1 MENKKNGIKGGLIW
15 SFGERITAQLVST
28 VVTIVLAR
36 LLDPTHY
43 GIISIVTVFITF
55 CNVFVTSGMGS
66 ALVQKKEVDERDY
79 NTAFLISL
87 TIAIALYIVLFF
99 SAPYIARFY
108 EMPEL
113 KWVLR
118 VMALRLPLASVNSIQ
133 QAHVQRAMQFK
144 RFFIATLFGTVLS
157 GFVGIALAIKGFG
170 VWALVAQ
177 YLTNTTVDTIVL
189 LFVEK
194 WIPKFQFSLEKAK
207 TIYSFGWKVLATDL
221 VYTAEEDIRSLI
233 VGKVFGSADLAFYDQ
248 GKKYPS
254 ILVNNLNSA
263 INKVMLP
270 AYSRSQ
276 DDIENLKKMLR
287 KSIAV
292 GIFVLAPV
300 LIGFAAVSD
309 SFIDVVLTSK
319 WLFCSPY
326 IKIFCF
332 IYLTRPL
339 ETACHQALLAI
350 GRSDIVLRIMI
361 AINVVA
367 LAAVFIATFGFHSVF
382 LIAVG
387 SVISSFVS
395 LGSFM
400 FFSNRLI
407 GYKMKEQFA
416 DVCPALMIS
425 IVMGAAVYVIG
436 FIDIN
441 KVLLLILQVLVG
453 GAIYIALSKIFK
465 LSAYNYLIST
475 VKRSVQ
481 KVRGKAEKND

>member
-1 MENKKNGIKGGLIW
+1 MSNKKNGIKGGLIW

-43 GIISIVTVFITF
+43 GIISIVTVFISF

-66 ALVQKKEVDERDY
+66 AIVQKKEVDERDY

-87 TIAIALYIVLFF
+87 TIAIVLYIALFL
-99 SAPYIARFY
+99 SAPYIAQFY
-108 EMPEL
+108 ELKEL

-157 GFVGIALAIKGFG
+157 GFVGIALALKGFG

-189 LFVEK
+189 IFVEK
-194 WIPKFQFSLEKAK
+194 WIPKFQFSVEKAK
-207 TIYSFGWKVLATDL
+207 SIYSFGWKVLATDL

-233 VGKVFGSADLAFYDQ
+233 VGKVFGSADLAYYDQ

-276 DDIENLKKMLR
+276 DNLENLKKMLR

-292 GIFVLAPV
+292 GIFILAPV
-300 LIGFAAVSD
+300 LLGFAAVSD
-309 SFIDVVLTSK
+309 SFISVILTDK
-319 WLFCSPY
+319 WMLCSPY
-326 IKIFCF
+326 IKIFCI

-367 LAAVFIATFGFHSVF
+367 LAAVFIAVFGFNSVF

-387 SVISSFVS
+387 SLISSFVS
-395 LGSFM
+395 LACFM
-400 FFSNRLI
+400 GYSNKLISYHFGEQIEDIAPALFSSVVMGGIVYLIGLVNIDKVPLLFLQVVVGGIVYVLLAKLLKIQAFQYLLKAVKKRLI
-407 GYKMKEQFA
+407 RHPCG
-416 DVCPALMIS
+416 
-425 IVMGAAVYVIG
+425 
-436 FIDIN
+436 
-441 KVLLLILQVLVG
+441 
-453 GAIYIALSKIFK
+453 
-465 LSAYNYLIST
+465 
-475 VKRSVQ
+475 
-481 KVRGKAEKND
+481 

>member
-1 MENKKNGIKGGLIW
+1 MSNKKNGIKGGLIW

-43 GIISIVTVFITF
+43 GIISIVTVFISF

-66 ALVQKKEVDERDY
+66 AIVQKKEVDERDY

-87 TIAIALYIVLFF
+87 TIAIVLYIALFL
-99 SAPYIARFY
+99 SAPYIAQFY
-108 EMPEL
+108 GMKEL

-157 GFVGIALAIKGFG
+157 GFVGIALALKGFG

-189 LFVEK
+189 IFVEK
-194 WIPKFQFSLEKAK
+194 WIPKFQFSVEKAK
-207 TIYSFGWKVLATDL
+207 SIYSFGWKVLATDL

-233 VGKVFGSADLAFYDQ
+233 VGKVFGSADLAYYDQ

-276 DDIENLKKMLR
+276 DNLENLKKMLR

-292 GIFVLAPV
+292 GIFILAPV

-309 SFIDVVLTSK
+309 SFISVILTDK
-319 WLFCSPY
+319 WMFCSPY
-326 IKIFCF
+326 IKIFCI

-367 LAAVFIATFGFHSVF
+367 LAAVFIAVFGFNSVF

-387 SVISSFVS
+387 SLISSFVS
-395 LGSFM
+395 LACFM
-400 FFSNRLI
+400 GYSNKLISYHFGEQIEDIAPALFSSVVMGGIVYLI
-407 GYKMKEQFA
+407 GLVNIDKVPLLFLQ
-416 DVCPALMIS
+416 VVVGGI
-425 IVMGAAVYVIG
+425 VYV
-436 FIDIN
+436 
-441 KVLLLILQVLVG
+441 LLAKLLKIQAFQYLLGSVKKISKR
-453 GAIYIALSKIFK
+453 GA
-465 LSAYNYLIST
+465 
-475 VKRSVQ
+475 V
-481 KVRGKAEKND
+481 

>member
-1 MENKKNGIKGGLIW
+1 MSNKKNGIKGGLIW

-28 VVTIVLAR
+28 IVTIVLAR

-66 ALVQKKEVDERDY
+66 AIVQKKEVNDEDY
-79 NTAFLISL
+79 NTAFFISL
-87 TIAIALYIVLFF
+87 SIAVILYLVLFF
-99 SAPYIARFY
+99 AAPFVADFY
-108 EMPEL
+108 EMSEL

-118 VMALRLPLASVNSIQ
+118 IMALRLPLASINSIQ

-157 GFVGIALAIKGFG
+157 GVVGIGCAVKGLG

-189 LFVEK
+189 FFVEK
-194 WIPKFQFSLEKAK
+194 WIPKFQFSTKKAK
-207 TIYSFGWKVLATDL
+207 EIFSFGWKVLATDL

-233 VGKVFGSADLAFYDQ
+233 VGKVFGSADLAYYDQ

-276 DDIENLKKMLR
+276 DNLENLKNMLR

-292 GIFVLAPV
+292 GVFVLAPV

-309 SFIDVVLTSK
+309 SFISVILTDK
-319 WLFCSPY
+319 WMLCSPY

-350 GRSDIVLRIMI
+350 GRSDTVLRIMI

-367 LAAVFIATFGFHSVF
+367 LAAVFIAVFCFHSVF

-387 SVISSFVS
+387 SLISTFVS
-395 LGSFM
+395 LACFM
-400 FFSNRLI
+400 GYSNKLI
-407 GYKMKEQFA
+407 GYRLQEQLK
-416 DVCPALMIS
+416 DIGPALLCS
-425 IVMGAAVYVIG
+425 AVMGAAVCAIG
-436 FIDIN
+436 QCGIN
-441 KVLLLILQVLVG
+441 KLPLLIIQVILG
-453 GAIYIALSKIFK
+453 GVIYIVLAMILKIDAFQ
-465 LSAYNYLIST
+465 YLIGI
-475 VKRSVQ
+475 VGNKI
-481 KVRGKAEKND
+481 KKNASFE

>member
-1 MENKKNGIKGGLIW
+1 MSNKHNGVKGGLIW

-28 VVTIVLAR
+28 IVTIVLAR
-36 LLDPTHY
+36 LLDPAHY

-66 ALVQKKEVDERDY
+66 ALVQKKEVDEQDY

-87 TIAIALYIVLFF
+87 MIAVVLYTVLFF
-99 SAPYIARFY
+99 AAPYVALFY
-108 EMPEL
+108 EMAEL

-118 VMALRLPLASVNSIQ
+118 VMALRLPLASINSIQ

-157 GFVGIALAIKGFG
+157 GFVGIALALNGFG

-194 WIPKFQFSLEKAK
+194 WIPKLQFSMQKAK
-207 TIYSFGWKVLATDL
+207 SIYSFGWKVLATNL

-270 AYSRSQ
+270 AYSRTQ
-276 DDIENLKKMLR
+276 DDLEKLKIMLR

-292 GIFVLAPV
+292 GAFILGPV

-309 SFIDVVLTSK
+309 SFIEVVLTSK
-319 WLFCSPY
+319 WLFSSPY
-326 IKIFCF
+326 IKIFCL

-361 AINVVA
+361 AVNVIA
-367 LAAVFIATFGFHSVF
+367 LATVFVATFGFHSVF

-387 SVISSFVS
+387 SLISSFVS

-400 FFSNRLI
+400 FFANKLI
-407 GYKMKEQFA
+407 GYGLKEQIDDLF
-416 DVCPALMIS
+416 PALIS
-425 IVMGAAVYVIG
+425 SIIMGVVVYAIG
-436 FIDIN
+436 FIGLDG
-441 KVLLLILQVLVG
+441 VLLLFVQVLTG
-453 GAIYIALSKIFK
+453 GLIYVFFAKAFR
-465 LSAYNYLIST
+465 LSAYEYLIST
-475 VKRSVQ
+475 LKKSIK
-481 KVRGKAEKND
+481 KV

>member
-1 MENKKNGIKGGLIW
+1 MANKKNSIKGGLIW

-28 VVTIVLAR
+28 IVTIVLAR

-66 ALVQKKEVDERDY
+66 AIVQKKEVNDEDY
-79 NTAFLISL
+79 NTAFFISL
-87 TIAIALYIVLFF
+87 SIAGILYVVLFF
-99 SAPYIARFY
+99 AAPFIADFY
-108 EMPEL
+108 EMREL

-118 VMALRLPLASVNSIQ
+118 IMALRLPLASINSIQ

-144 RFFIATLFGTVLS
+144 RFFIATLFGTVFS
-157 GFVGIALAIKGFG
+157 GVVGIGCAVKGLG

-189 LFVEK
+189 FFVEK
-194 WIPKFQFSLEKAK
+194 WIPKFQFSAEKAK
-207 TIYSFGWKVLATDL
+207 AIFSFGWKVLATDL

-233 VGKVFGSADLAFYDQ
+233 VGKVFGSADLAYYDQ

-276 DDIENLKKMLR
+276 DDLDNLKKMLR

-309 SFIDVVLTSK
+309 SFISVVLTEK
-319 WLFCSPY
+319 WMFCSPY

-361 AINVVA
+361 AINIVA
-367 LAAVFIATFGFHSVF
+367 LAALFIAVFGFNSVF

-387 SVISSFVS
+387 SLISSFVS
-395 LGSFM
+395 LASFM
-400 FFSNRLI
+400 VYSNKMI
-407 GYKMKEQFA
+407 GYHLNEQLK
-416 DVCPALMIS
+416 DIGPALLCS
-425 IVMGAAVYVIG
+425 AVMGILVYIVG
-436 FIDIN
+436 KFEIN
-441 KVLLLILQVLVG
+441 KIILLLIQILLG
-453 GAIYIALSKIFK
+453 GMIYIVLAKMLKIDAFQYLFNIVEKQFK
-465 LSAYNYLIST
+465 KYQT
-475 VKRSVQ
+475 
-481 KVRGKAEKND
+481 

>member
-1 MENKKNGIKGGLIW
+1 MTNKKSGIKGGLLW

-28 VVTIVLAR
+28 LVTIVLAR
-36 LLDPTHY
+36 LLDPSHY

-66 ALVQKKEVDERDY
+66 AIVQKKQVTDEDY
-79 NTAFLISL
+79 STAFFISL
-87 TIAIALYIVLFF
+87 TMASILYCVLFAA
-99 SAPYIARFY
+99 APFIADFY
-108 EMPEL
+108 EMSEL

-118 VMALRLPLASVNSIQ
+118 VMALRLPLAAVNSIQ
-133 QAHVQRAMQFK
+133 QAHVQREMQFK

-157 GFVGIALAIKGFG
+157 GMVGIGLAMQGFG

-189 LFVEK
+189 FFVEN
-194 WIPKFQFSLEKAK
+194 WIPRFQFSLEKAK
-207 TIYSFGWKVLATDL
+207 GIFSFGWKVLATDI
-221 VYTAEEDIRSLI
+221 VYTIEGDIRSLI
-233 VGKVFGSADLAFYDQ
+233 VGKVFGSADLAYYDQ

-276 DDIENLKKMLR
+276 DDLENLKRMLR

-387 SVISSFVS
+387 SLISSFVS

-407 GYKMKEQFA
+407 GYSFKEQIE
-416 DVCPALMIS
+416 DICPALILSAM
-425 IVMGAAVYVIG
+425 MGAVVYVIG
-436 FIDIN
+436 LIDIN
-441 KVLLLILQVLVG
+441 KTMLLIFQVFVG
-453 GAIYIALSKIFK
+453 GVIYVVLSKAFR
-465 LSAYNYLIST
+465 LSSFDYLISI
-475 VKRSVQ
+475 VKRSIP
-481 KVRGKAEKND
+481 KVRGKDKKDD

>member
-1 MENKKNGIKGGLIW
+1 MANRTNGIKGGLIW

-28 VVTIVLAR
+28 IVTIVLAR

-66 ALVQKKEVDERDY
+66 AIVQKKEVDDDDY
-79 NTAFLISL
+79 DTAFFISL
-87 TIAIALYIVLFF
+87 LIAVILYVVLFF
-99 SAPYIARFY
+99 AAPFIAEFY
-108 EMPEL
+108 EMGEL

-118 VMALRLPLASVNSIQ
+118 IMAFRLPLASINSIQ

-157 GFVGIALAIKGFG
+157 GVVGIGCAVKGFG

-177 YLTNTTVDTIVL
+177 YLTNTTIDTIVL
-189 LFVEK
+189 FWVEK
-194 WIPKFQFSLEKAK
+194 WIPRFRFSSKKAK
-207 TIYSFGWKVLATDL
+207 AIFSFGWKVLATDL
-221 VYTAEEDIRSLI
+221 VYTVEEDVRSLI
-233 VGKVFGSADLAFYDQ
+233 VGKVFGSADLAYYDQ

-276 DDIENLKKMLR
+276 DNLENLKKMLR

-309 SFIDVVLTSK
+309 SFISVILTEK
-319 WLFCSPY
+319 WMFCSPY

-361 AINVVA
+361 AINIVA
-367 LAAVFIATFGFHSVF
+367 LAAVFIAVFGFKSVF

-387 SVISSFVS
+387 SLISSFVS
-395 LGSFM
+395 LISFM
-400 FFSNRLI
+400 MYSCKLI
-407 GYKMKEQFA
+407 GYRLTEQIM
-416 DVCPALMIS
+416 DIGPALLCS
-425 IVMGAAVYVIG
+425 LVMGIAVFVIG
-436 FIDIN
+436 QCEIS
-441 KVLLLILQVLVG
+441 KLVLLIIQVVFG
-453 GAIYIALSKIFK
+453 AAIYIVLAKIFK
-465 LSAYNYLIST
+465 IGAFQYLIDMIGNKIRKLL
-475 VKRSVQ
+475 VVN
-481 KVRGKAEKND
+481 KN

>member
-1 MENKKNGIKGGLIW
+1 MMANKKNGIKSGLIW

-43 GIISIVTVFITF
+43 GIISIVTVFISF

-66 ALVQKKEVDERDY
+66 AIVQKKEVDERDY

-87 TIAIALYIVLFF
+87 TIAIVLYIALFL
-99 SAPYIARFY
+99 SAPYIAQFY
-108 EMPEL
+108 GMKEL

-157 GFVGIALAIKGFG
+157 GFVGIALALKGFG

-189 LFVEK
+189 IFVEK
-194 WIPKFQFSLEKAK
+194 WIPKFQFSVEKAK
-207 TIYSFGWKVLATDL
+207 SIYSFGWKVLATDL

-233 VGKVFGSADLAFYDQ
+233 VGKVFGSADLAYYDQ

-276 DDIENLKKMLR
+276 DNLENLKKMLR

-292 GIFVLAPV
+292 GIFILAPV

-309 SFIDVVLTSK
+309 SFISVILTDK
-319 WLFCSPY
+319 WMFCSPY
-326 IKIFCF
+326 IKIFCI

-367 LAAVFIATFGFHSVF
+367 LAAVFIAVFGFNSVF

-387 SVISSFVS
+387 SLISSFVS
-395 LGSFM
+395 LACFM
-400 FFSNRLI
+400 GYSNKLISYHFGEQIEDIAPALFSSVVMGGIVYLI
-407 GYKMKEQFA
+407 GLVNIDKVPLLFLQ
-416 DVCPALMIS
+416 VVVGGI
-425 IVMGAAVYVIG
+425 VYV
-436 FIDIN
+436 
-441 KVLLLILQVLVG
+441 LLAKLLKIQAFQYLLGSVKKMSKR
-453 GAIYIALSKIFK
+453 GA
-465 LSAYNYLIST
+465 
-475 VKRSVQ
+475 V
-481 KVRGKAEKND
+481 

>member
-1 MENKKNGIKGGLIW
+1 MASKKNGIKGGLIW

-28 VVTIVLAR
+28 LVTIVLAR

-87 TIAIALYIVLFF
+87 TIALVLYAVLFF
-99 SAPYIARFY
+99 AAPYIAQFY

-144 RFFIATLFGTVLS
+144 RFFVATLFGTVLS
-157 GFVGIALAIKGFG
+157 GIVGILLALRGFG

-207 TIYSFGWKVLATDL
+207 SIYSFGWKVLATDL

-233 VGKVFGSADLAFYDQ
+233 VGKVFGSADLAYYDQ

-276 DDIENLKKMLR
+276 DDLENLKKMLR

-309 SFIDVVLTSK
+309 TFIDVVLTSK
-319 WLFCSPY
+319 WIFCSPY

-367 LAAVFIATFGFHSVF
+367 LAAVFVATFGFHSVF

-387 SVISSFVS
+387 SLISSFVS
-395 LGSFM
+395 LGCFM

-407 GYKMKEQFA
+407 GYKFKEQLE
-416 DVCPALMIS
+416 DVCPALLFSAI
-425 IVMGAAVYVIG
+425 MGVVVYMLG
-436 FIDIN
+436 FINFN
-441 KVLLLILQVLVG
+441 KIFVLIIQVLVG
-453 GAIYIALSKIFK
+453 GVIYVVLSKLFR
-465 LSAYNYLIST
+465 LNAYEYLMT
-475 VKRSVQ
+475 MVKKSLT
-481 KVRGKAEKND
+481 KIRGKSEY

>member
-1 MENKKNGIKGGLIW
+1 MANEKNGIKGGLIW

-28 VVTIVLAR
+28 IVTIVLAR

-66 ALVQKKEVDERDY
+66 AIVQKKEVNDEDY
-79 NTAFLISL
+79 NTAFFISL
-87 TIAIALYIVLFF
+87 SIAVILYVVLFF
-99 SAPYIARFY
+99 TAPFIADFY
-108 EMPEL
+108 EMSEL

-118 VMALRLPLASVNSIQ
+118 IMALRLPLASINSIQ

-157 GFVGIALAIKGFG
+157 GVVGIGCAVKGLG

-189 LFVEK
+189 FFVEK
-194 WIPKFQFSLEKAK
+194 WIPKFQFSAKKAK
-207 TIYSFGWKVLATDL
+207 EIFSFGWKVLATEL

-233 VGKVFGSADLAFYDQ
+233 VGKVFGSADLAYYDQ

-254 ILVNNLNSA
+254 IMVNNLNSA
-263 INKVMLP
+263 IDKVMLP

-276 DDIENLKKMLR
+276 DDLENLKKMLR

-309 SFIDVVLTSK
+309 SFISVVLTEK
-319 WLFCSPY
+319 WMFCSPY

-361 AINVVA
+361 AINIVA
-367 LAAVFIATFGFHSVF
+367 LAAVFIAVFGFNSVF

-387 SVISSFVS
+387 SLISSFVS
-395 LGSFM
+395 LTSFM
-400 FFSNRLI
+400 VYSNKLI
-407 GYKMKEQFA
+407 GYHLHEQLK
-416 DVCPALMIS
+416 DIGPALLCS
-425 IVMGAAVYVIG
+425 AVMGVAVYAIG
-436 FIDIN
+436 QCGIN
-441 KVLLLILQVLVG
+441 KLPLLIIQVILG
-453 GAIYIALSKIFK
+453 GVTYIVLAKILKIDAFQ
-465 LSAYNYLIST
+465 YLIGI
-475 VKRSVQ
+475 VGNKI
-481 KVRGKAEKND
+481 KKNASGE

>member
-1 MENKKNGIKGGLIW
+1 MPSKKSGIKGGLFW

-28 VVTIVLAR
+28 IVTIVLAR

-66 ALVQKKEVDERDY
+66 AIVQKKEVDDEDY
-79 NTAFLISL
+79 NTAFFISL
-87 TIAIALYIVLFF
+87 SIALVLYIILFF
-99 SAPYIARFY
+99 AAPFISAFY
-108 EMPEL
+108 EMDEL

-118 VMALRLPLASVNSIQ
+118 VMALRLPLASVNTIQ
-133 QAHVQRAMQFK
+133 QAHVQREMRFK
-144 RFFIATLFGTVLS
+144 RFFVATLFGTVLS
-157 GFVGIALAIKGFG
+157 GFVGIGCAINGLG
-170 VWALVAQ
+170 VWSLVAQ

-189 LFVEK
+189 FFVEK
-194 WIPKFQFSLEKAK
+194 WIPKFQFSAKKAK
-207 TIYSFGWKVLATDL
+207 SIFSFGWKVLATDL
-221 VYTAEEDIRSLI
+221 VYTVEEDIRSLI
-233 VGKVFGSADLAFYDQ
+233 VGKVFGAADLAYYDQ

-276 DDIENLKKMLR
+276 DDLDNLKEMLR

-292 GIFVLAPV
+292 GIFVLAPI

-309 SFIDVVLTSK
+309 SFISVILTDK
-319 WLFCSPY
+319 WMFCSPY

-361 AINVVA
+361 AINIVA
-367 LAAVFIATFGFHSVF
+367 LATVFIAVFGFKSVF

-387 SVISSFVS
+387 SLLSSLVS
-395 LGSFM
+395 LACFM
-400 FFSNRLI
+400 GYSNKLLAYRL
-407 GYKMKEQFA
+407 KEQLE
-416 DVCPALMIS
+416 DIVPALFCS
-425 IVMGAAVYVIG
+425 VVMGAIVYAIGLADINKICLLFLQVVVGGIVYVILAKLLKIQAFQYLLG
-436 FIDIN
+436 VVRN
-441 KVLLLILQVLVG
+441 MVKKKKV
-453 GAIYIALSKIFK
+453 
-465 LSAYNYLIST
+465 
-475 VKRSVQ
+475 
-481 KVRGKAEKND
+481 

>member
-1 MENKKNGIKGGLIW
+1 MSNKKNGIKGGLIW

-43 GIISIVTVFITF
+43 GIISIVTVFISF

-66 ALVQKKEVDERDY
+66 AIVQKKEVDERDY

-87 TIAIALYIVLFF
+87 TIAIVLYIALFL
-99 SAPYIARFY
+99 SAPYIAQFY
-108 EMPEL
+108 GMKEL

-157 GFVGIALAIKGFG
+157 GFVGIALALKGFG

-189 LFVEK
+189 IFVEK
-194 WIPKFQFSLEKAK
+194 WIPKFQFSVEKAK
-207 TIYSFGWKVLATDL
+207 SIYSFGWKVLATDL

-233 VGKVFGSADLAFYDQ
+233 VGKVFGSADLAYYDQ

-254 ILVNNLNSA
+254 IIVNNLNSA

-276 DDIENLKKMLR
+276 DNLENLKKMLR

-292 GIFVLAPV
+292 GIFILAPV

-309 SFIDVVLTSK
+309 SFISVILTDK
-319 WLFCSPY
+319 WMFCSPY
-326 IKIFCF
+326 IKIFCI

-367 LAAVFIATFGFHSVF
+367 LAAVFIAVFGFNSVF

-387 SVISSFVS
+387 SLISSFVS
-395 LGSFM
+395 LACFM
-400 FFSNRLI
+400 GYSNKLISYHFGEQIEDIAPALFSSVVMGGIVYLI
-407 GYKMKEQFA
+407 GLVNIDKVPLLFLQ
-416 DVCPALMIS
+416 VVVGGI
-425 IVMGAAVYVIG
+425 VYV
-436 FIDIN
+436 
-441 KVLLLILQVLVG
+441 LLAKLLKIQAFQYLLGSVKKMSKR
-453 GAIYIALSKIFK
+453 GA
-465 LSAYNYLIST
+465 
-475 VKRSVQ
+475 V
-481 KVRGKAEKND
+481 

>member
-1 MENKKNGIKGGLIW
+1 MSNKKNGIKGGLIW

-28 VVTIVLAR
+28 IVTIVLAR

-66 ALVQKKEVDERDY
+66 AIVQKKEVNDEDY
-79 NTAFLISL
+79 NTAFFISL
-87 TIAIALYIVLFF
+87 SIAIILYVVLFF
-99 SAPYIARFY
+99 AAPFVADFY
-108 EMPEL
+108 EMSEL

-118 VMALRLPLASVNSIQ
+118 IMALRLPLASINSIQ
-133 QAHVQRAMQFK
+133 QAHVQRAMKFK

-157 GFVGIALAIKGFG
+157 GVVGIGCAVKGLG

-189 LFVEK
+189 FFVEK
-194 WIPKFQFSLEKAK
+194 WIPKFQFSSKKAK
-207 TIYSFGWKVLATDL
+207 AIFSFGWKVLATDL

-233 VGKVFGSADLAFYDQ
+233 VGKVFGSADLAYYDQ

-276 DDIENLKKMLR
+276 DDLENLKKMLR

-300 LIGFAAVSD
+300 LLGFAAISD
-309 SFIDVVLTSK
+309 SFISVVLTEK
-319 WLFCSPY
+319 WMLCSPY

-361 AINVVA
+361 AINMVA
-367 LAAVFIATFGFHSVF
+367 LVAVFIAVFCFNSVF

-387 SVISSFVS
+387 SLFSSFVS
-395 LGSFM
+395 LTSFM
-400 FFSNRLI
+400 AYSNKLI
-407 GYKMKEQFA
+407 GYRLHEQLK
-416 DVCPALMIS
+416 DICPALLCS
-425 IVMGAAVYVIG
+425 AVMGIAVYAIG
-436 FIDIN
+436 QCEIN
-441 KVLLLILQVLVG
+441 KLVLLISQVIFGSV
-453 GAIYIALSKIFK
+453 IYIVLAKILKIDAFQ
-465 LSAYNYLIST
+465 YLFGMVCNKI
-475 VKRSVQ
+475 K
-481 KVRGKAEKND
+481 K

>member
-1 MENKKNGIKGGLIW
+1 MANKKNGIKGGLIW

-28 VVTIVLAR
+28 LVTIVLAR

-43 GIISIVTVFITF
+43 GIISIVTVFISF

-66 ALVQKKEVDERDY
+66 AIVQKKEVDERDY

-87 TIAIALYIVLFF
+87 TIAIVLYIALFLL
-99 SAPYIARFY
+99 APYIAQFY
-108 EMPEL
+108 GMKEL

-157 GFVGIALAIKGFG
+157 GFVGIALALKGFG

-189 LFVEK
+189 IFVEK
-194 WIPKFQFSLEKAK
+194 WIPKFQFSVEKAK
-207 TIYSFGWKVLATDL
+207 SIYSFGWKVLATDL

-233 VGKVFGSADLAFYDQ
+233 VGKVFGSADLAYYDQ

-276 DDIENLKKMLR
+276 DNLENLKKMLR

-292 GIFVLAPV
+292 GIFILAPV

-309 SFIDVVLTSK
+309 SFISVILTDK
-319 WLFCSPY
+319 WMFCSPY
-326 IKIFCF
+326 IKIFCI

-367 LAAVFIATFGFHSVF
+367 LAAVFIAVFGFNSVF

-387 SVISSFVS
+387 SLISSFVS
-395 LGSFM
+395 LACFM
-400 FFSNRLI
+400 GYSNKLISYHFGEQIEDIAPALFSSVVMGGIVYLI
-407 GYKMKEQFA
+407 GL
-416 DVCPALMIS
+416 VN
-425 IVMGAAVYVIG
+425 
-436 FIDIN
+436 ID
-441 KVLLLILQVLVG
+441 KVPLLFLQVVVG
-453 GAIYIALSKIFK
+453 GIVYMLLAKLLKIQAFQYLLGSVKKMSK
-465 LSAYNYLIST
+465 
-475 VKRSVQ
+475 
-481 KVRGKAEKND
+481 RGAV

>member
-1 MENKKNGIKGGLIW
+1 MSNKKNGIKGGLIW

-43 GIISIVTVFITF
+43 GIISIVTVFISF

-66 ALVQKKEVDERDY
+66 AIVQKKEVDERDY

-87 TIAIALYIVLFF
+87 TIAIVLYIALFL
-99 SAPYIARFY
+99 SAPYIAQFY
-108 EMPEL
+108 GMKEL

-157 GFVGIALAIKGFG
+157 GFVGIALALKGFG

-189 LFVEK
+189 IFVEK
-194 WIPKFQFSLEKAK
+194 WIPKFQFSVEKAK
-207 TIYSFGWKVLATDL
+207 SIYSFGWKVLATDL

-233 VGKVFGSADLAFYDQ
+233 VGKVFGSADLAYYDQ

-276 DDIENLKKMLR
+276 DNLENLKKMLR

-292 GIFVLAPV
+292 GVFILAPV

-309 SFIDVVLTSK
+309 SFISVILTDK
-319 WLFCSPY
+319 WMFCSPY
-326 IKIFCF
+326 IKIFCI

-367 LAAVFIATFGFHSVF
+367 LAAVFIAVFGFNSVF

-387 SVISSFVS
+387 SLISSFVS
-395 LGSFM
+395 LACFM
-400 FFSNRLI
+400 GYSNKLISYHFGEQIEDIAPALFSSVVMGGIVYLI
-407 GYKMKEQFA
+407 GLVNIDKVPLLFLQ
-416 DVCPALMIS
+416 VVVGGI
-425 IVMGAAVYVIG
+425 VYV
-436 FIDIN
+436 
-441 KVLLLILQVLVG
+441 LLAKLLKIQAFQYLLGSVKKM
-453 GAIYIALSKIFK
+453 SK
-465 LSAYNYLIST
+465 
-475 VKRSVQ
+475 
-481 KVRGKAEKND
+481 RGVV

>member
-1 MENKKNGIKGGLIW
+1 MSNIKNGIKGGLFW

-28 VVTIVLAR
+28 IVTIVLAR

-66 ALVQKKEVDERDY
+66 AIVQKKEVNDEDY
-79 NTAFLISL
+79 NTAFFISL
-87 TIAIALYIVLFF
+87 SIAVILYVVLFF
-99 SAPYIARFY
+99 AAPFIADFY
-108 EMPEL
+108 EMRDL

-118 VMALRLPLASVNSIQ
+118 IMALRLPLASINSIQ

-157 GFVGIALAIKGFG
+157 GFVGIALALSGFG

-189 LFVEK
+189 FFVEK
-194 WIPKFQFSLEKAK
+194 WIPKFQFSVEKAK
-207 TIYSFGWKVLATDL
+207 SIYSFGWKVLATDL
-221 VYTAEEDIRSLI
+221 VYTVEEDIRSLI
-233 VGKVFGSADLAFYDQ
+233 IGKVFGSADLAYYDQ

-276 DDIENLKKMLR
+276 DDLDNLKRMLR

-309 SFIDVVLTSK
+309 SFISVILTDK
-319 WLFCSPY
+319 WMFCSPY
-326 IKIFCF
+326 IKIFCI

-361 AINVVA
+361 AINAVA
-367 LAAVFIATFGFHSVF
+367 LAAVFIAVFGFNSVF

-387 SVISSFVS
+387 SLISSFVS
-395 LGSFM
+395 LACFM
-400 FFSNRLI
+400 GYSNKLISYHLREQLEDIGPALFSSVIMGGIVYLI
-407 GYKMKEQFA
+407 GLVNVDKVPLLFLQ
-416 DVCPALMIS
+416 VVVGGI
-425 IVMGAAVYVIG
+425 VYV
-436 FIDIN
+436 
-441 KVLLLILQVLVG
+441 LLAKLLKIQDFQYLLEVVKKTTKG
-453 GAIYIALSKIFK
+453 G
-465 LSAYNYLIST
+465 
-475 VKRSVQ
+475 VV
-481 KVRGKAEKND
+481 

>member
-1 MENKKNGIKGGLIW
+1 MAKNGIKGGLIW

-66 ALVQKKEVDERDY
+66 AIVQKKEVDDEDY
-79 NTAFLISL
+79 NTAFFVSL
-87 TIAIALYIVLFF
+87 SIALALYVVLFF
-99 SAPYIARFY
+99 AAPVISDFY
-108 EMPEL
+108 EMDEL

-118 VMALRLPLASVNSIQ
+118 IMALRLPLASVNTIQ

-157 GFVGIALAIKGFG
+157 GFVGIGCAISGLG
-170 VWALVAQ
+170 VWSLVAQ

-194 WIPKFQFSLEKAK
+194 WIPKFQFSVEKAK
-207 TIYSFGWKVLATDL
+207 SIFSFGWKVLATDL

-233 VGKVFGSADLAFYDQ
+233 VGKVFGSADLAYYDQ

-276 DDIENLKKMLR
+276 DDLENLKKMLR

-309 SFIDVVLTSK
+309 SFISVVLTDK
-319 WLFCSPY
+319 WMFCSPY

-350 GRSDIVLRIMI
+350 GRSDVVLRIMI

-367 LAAVFIATFGFHSVF
+367 LAAVFIAVFGFNSVF

-387 SVISSFVS
+387 SLLSSFVS
-395 LGSFM
+395 LACFM
-400 FFSNRLI
+400 GYSNKLI
-407 GYKMKEQFA
+407 TYHFNEQLA
-416 DVCPALMIS
+416 DIVPALFS
-425 IVMGAAVYVIG
+425 SAVMGVVVYVIG
-436 FIDIN
+436 LAGIN
-441 KVLLLILQVLVG
+441 KYLLLFLQVVVGGIVYVLLAKLLKIQAFQYLLESVKKMTKR
-453 GAIYIALSKIFK
+453 GA
-465 LSAYNYLIST
+465 
-475 VKRSVQ
+475 V
-481 KVRGKAEKND
+481 

>member
-1 MENKKNGIKGGLIW
+1 MSNKKNGIKGGLIW

-43 GIISIVTVFITF
+43 GIISIVTVFISF

-66 ALVQKKEVDERDY
+66 AIVQKKEVDERDY

-87 TIAIALYIVLFF
+87 TIAIVLYIALFL
-99 SAPYIARFY
+99 SAPYIAQFY
-108 EMPEL
+108 GMKEL

-157 GFVGIALAIKGFG
+157 GFVGIALALKGFG

-189 LFVEK
+189 IFVEK
-194 WIPKFQFSLEKAK
+194 WIPKFQFSVEKAK
-207 TIYSFGWKVLATDL
+207 SIYSFGWKVLATDL

-233 VGKVFGSADLAFYDQ
+233 VGKVFGSADLAYYDQ

-276 DDIENLKKMLR
+276 DNLENLKKMLR

-292 GIFVLAPV
+292 GIFILAPV

-309 SFIDVVLTSK
+309 SFISVILTDK
-319 WLFCSPY
+319 WMFCSPY
-326 IKIFCF
+326 IKIFCI

-367 LAAVFIATFGFHSVF
+367 LAAVFIAVFGFNSVF

-387 SVISSFVS
+387 SLISSFVS
-395 LGSFM
+395 LACFM
-400 FFSNRLI
+400 GYSNKLISYHFGEQIEDIAPALFSSVVMGGIVYLI
-407 GYKMKEQFA
+407 GL
-416 DVCPALMIS
+416 VN
-425 IVMGAAVYVIG
+425 
-436 FIDIN
+436 ID
-441 KVLLLILQVLVG
+441 KVPLLFLQVVVG
-453 GAIYIALSKIFK
+453 GIVYMLLAKLLKIQAFQYLLGSVKKMSK
-465 LSAYNYLIST
+465 
-475 VKRSVQ
+475 
-481 KVRGKAEKND
+481 RGAV

>member
-1 MENKKNGIKGGLIW
+1 MSNKKNGIKGGLIW

-43 GIISIVTVFITF
+43 GIISIVTVFISF

-66 ALVQKKEVDERDY
+66 AIVQKKEVDERDY

-87 TIAIALYIVLFF
+87 TIAIVLYIALFL
-99 SAPYIARFY
+99 SAPYIAQFY
-108 EMPEL
+108 GMKEL

-157 GFVGIALAIKGFG
+157 GFVGIALALKGFG

-189 LFVEK
+189 IFVEK
-194 WIPKFQFSLEKAK
+194 WIPKFQFSVEKAK
-207 TIYSFGWKVLATDL
+207 SIYSFGWKVLATDL

-233 VGKVFGSADLAFYDQ
+233 VGKVFGSADLAYYDQ

-276 DDIENLKKMLR
+276 DNLENLKKMLR

-292 GIFVLAPV
+292 GIFILAPV

-309 SFIDVVLTSK
+309 SFISVILTDK
-319 WLFCSPY
+319 WMFCSPY
-326 IKIFCF
+326 IKIFCI

-367 LAAVFIATFGFHSVF
+367 LAAVFIAVFGFNSVF

-387 SVISSFVS
+387 SLISSFVS
-395 LGSFM
+395 LACFM
-400 FFSNRLI
+400 GYSNKLISYHFGEQIEDIAPALFSSVVMGGIVYLI
-407 GYKMKEQFA
+407 GLVNIDKVPLLFLQ
-416 DVCPALMIS
+416 VVVGGI
-425 IVMGAAVYVIG
+425 VYV
-436 FIDIN
+436 
-441 KVLLLILQVLVG
+441 LLAKLLKIQAFQYLLGSVKKMSKR
-453 GAIYIALSKIFK
+453 GA
-465 LSAYNYLIST
+465 
-475 VKRSVQ
+475 V
-481 KVRGKAEKND
+481 

>member
-1 MENKKNGIKGGLIW
+1 MANKKNGIKGGLIW

-28 VVTIVLAR
+28 IVTVVLAR

-43 GIISIVTVFITF
+43 GIISIVTVFISF

-66 ALVQKKEVDERDY
+66 AIVQKKEVDDEDY
-79 NTAFLISL
+79 NTAFFISL
-87 TIAIALYIVLFF
+87 SIAVILYVVLFF
-99 SAPYIARFY
+99 AAPFIADFY
-108 EMPEL
+108 EMKEL

-118 VMALRLPLASVNSIQ
+118 IMALRLPLASINSIQ

-157 GFVGIALAIKGFG
+157 GVVGIGCAVKGLG

-189 LFVEK
+189 FFVEK
-194 WIPKFQFSLEKAK
+194 WIPKFQFSAKKANA
-207 TIYSFGWKVLATDL
+207 IFSFGWKVLATDL

-233 VGKVFGSADLAFYDQ
+233 VGKVFGSADLAYYDQ

-276 DDIENLKKMLR
+276 DDLENLKKMLR

-309 SFIDVVLTSK
+309 SFISVVLTEK
-319 WLFCSPY
+319 WMFCSPY

-367 LAAVFIATFGFHSVF
+367 LVAVFIAVFGFNSVF

-387 SVISSFVS
+387 SLFSSFVS
-395 LGSFM
+395 LASFM
-400 FFSNRLI
+400 VYSNKLI
-407 GYKMKEQFA
+407 GYRLHEQLK
-416 DVCPALMIS
+416 DIGSALLCS
-425 IVMGAAVYVIG
+425 AVMGVAVYAIG
-436 FIDIN
+436 QCGID
-441 KVLLLILQVLVG
+441 KLALLIIQVILG
-453 GAIYIALSKIFK
+453 GVIYIVLAKILKIDAFQ
-465 LSAYNYLIST
+465 YLICM
-475 VKRSVQ
+475 VGNKI
-481 KVRGKAEKND
+481 KKNDSGE

>member
-1 MENKKNGIKGGLIW
+1 MSNKKNGIKGGLIW

-43 GIISIVTVFITF
+43 GIISIVTVFISF

-66 ALVQKKEVDERDY
+66 AIVQKKEVDERDY

-87 TIAIALYIVLFF
+87 TIAIVLYIALFLL
-99 SAPYIARFY
+99 APYIAQFY
-108 EMPEL
+108 GMKEL

-118 VMALRLPLASVNSIQ
+118 MMALRLPLASVNSIQ

-144 RFFIATLFGTVLS
+144 RFFVATLFGTVLS
-157 GFVGIALAIKGFG
+157 GFVGIALALKGFG

-189 LFVEK
+189 IFVEK
-194 WIPKFQFSLEKAK
+194 WIPKFQFSVEKAK
-207 TIYSFGWKVLATDL
+207 SIYSFGWKVLATDL

-233 VGKVFGSADLAFYDQ
+233 VGKVFGSADLAYYDQ

-276 DDIENLKKMLR
+276 DNLENLKKMLR

-292 GIFVLAPV
+292 GIFILAPV

-309 SFIDVVLTSK
+309 SFISVILTDK
-319 WLFCSPY
+319 WMFCSPY
-326 IKIFCF
+326 IKIFCI

-367 LAAVFIATFGFHSVF
+367 LAAVFIAVFGFNSVF

-387 SVISSFVS
+387 SLISSFVS
-395 LGSFM
+395 LACFM
-400 FFSNRLI
+400 GYSNKLISYHFGEQIEDIAPALFSSVVMGGIVYLI
-407 GYKMKEQFA
+407 GL
-416 DVCPALMIS
+416 VN
-425 IVMGAAVYVIG
+425 
-436 FIDIN
+436 ID
-441 KVLLLILQVLVG
+441 KVPLLFLQVVVG
-453 GAIYIALSKIFK
+453 GIVYMLLAKLLKIQAFQYLLGSVKKMSK
-465 LSAYNYLIST
+465 
-475 VKRSVQ
+475 
-481 KVRGKAEKND
+481 RGAV

>member
-1 MENKKNGIKGGLIW
+1 MANKKNGIKGGLIW

-28 VVTIVLAR
+28 LVTIVLAR

-43 GIISIVTVFITF
+43 GIISIVTVFISF

-66 ALVQKKEVDERDY
+66 AIVQKKEVDERDY

-87 TIAIALYIVLFF
+87 TIAIVLYIALFLL
-99 SAPYIARFY
+99 APYIAQFY
-108 EMPEL
+108 GMKEL

-157 GFVGIALAIKGFG
+157 GFVGIALALKGFG

-189 LFVEK
+189 IFVEK
-194 WIPKFQFSLEKAK
+194 WIPKFQFSVEKAK
-207 TIYSFGWKVLATDL
+207 SIYSFGWKVLATDL

-233 VGKVFGSADLAFYDQ
+233 VGKVFGSADLAYYDQ

-276 DDIENLKKMLR
+276 DNLENLKKMLR

-292 GIFVLAPV
+292 GIFILAPV

-309 SFIDVVLTSK
+309 SFISVILTDK
-319 WLFCSPY
+319 WMFCSPY
-326 IKIFCF
+326 IKIFCI

-367 LAAVFIATFGFHSVF
+367 LAAVFIAVFGFNSVF

-387 SVISSFVS
+387 SLISSFVS
-395 LGSFM
+395 LACFM
-400 FFSNRLI
+400 GYSNKLISYHFGEQIEDIAPALFSSVVMGGIVYLI
-407 GYKMKEQFA
+407 GLVNIDKVPLLFLQ
-416 DVCPALMIS
+416 VVVGGI
-425 IVMGAAVYVIG
+425 VYV
-436 FIDIN
+436 
-441 KVLLLILQVLVG
+441 LLAKLLKIQAFQYLLGSVKKMSKR
-453 GAIYIALSKIFK
+453 GA
-465 LSAYNYLIST
+465 
-475 VKRSVQ
+475 V
-481 KVRGKAEKND
+481 

>member
-1 MENKKNGIKGGLIW
+1 MASKKNGIKGGLIW

-28 VVTIVLAR
+28 IVTIVLAR

-43 GIISIVTVFITF
+43 GIISIVTVFISF

-66 ALVQKKEVDERDY
+66 AIVQKKEVDDEDY
-79 NTAFLISL
+79 NTAFFISL
-87 TIAIALYIVLFF
+87 SIAVILYVVLFF
-99 SAPYIARFY
+99 AAPFIADFY
-108 EMPEL
+108 EMKEL
-113 KWVLR
+113 KRVLR
-118 VMALRLPLASVNSIQ
+118 IMALRLPLASINSIQ

-157 GFVGIALAIKGFG
+157 GVVGIGCAVKGLG

-189 LFVEK
+189 FFVEK
-194 WIPKFQFSLEKAK
+194 WIPKFQFSAKKANA
-207 TIYSFGWKVLATDL
+207 IFSFGWKVLATDL

-233 VGKVFGSADLAFYDQ
+233 VGKVFGSADLAYYDQ

-276 DDIENLKKMLR
+276 DDLVNLKKMLR

-309 SFIDVVLTSK
+309 SFISVVLTEK
-319 WLFCSPY
+319 WMFCSPY

-367 LAAVFIATFGFHSVF
+367 LVAVFIAVFGFNSVF

-387 SVISSFVS
+387 SLFSSFVS
-395 LGSFM
+395 LASFM
-400 FFSNRLI
+400 VYSNKLI
-407 GYKMKEQFA
+407 GYRLHEQLK
-416 DVCPALMIS
+416 DIGSALLCS
-425 IVMGAAVYVIG
+425 AVMGVAVYAIG
-436 FIDIN
+436 QCGIN
-441 KVLLLILQVLVG
+441 KLALLIIQVILG
-453 GAIYIALSKIFK
+453 GVIYIVLAKILKIDAFQ
-465 LSAYNYLIST
+465 YLISM
-475 VKRSVQ
+475 VGNKI
-481 KVRGKAEKND
+481 KKNDSGE